1 MEFREKEETGR
12 FRRIAE
18 DLRSYVEKRLELF
31 VLTLLERVTFILAD
45 TLQRIIGILLLAGGL
60 LFAWFALSFFLS
72 AWLGSHALGFLVGS
86 LPLILAG
93 VVFVALQPVWITR
106 KIQEGMLSQFL
117 QSFDTVLNNE
127 GKEKR
132 SKEKDSKGDH
142 MEGKRGR
149 E

>member
-72 AWLGSHALGFLVGS
+72 EWLGSHALGFLVGS

-93 VVFVALQPVWITR
+93 DRKSVV
-106 KIQEGMLSQFL
+106 
-117 QSFDTVLNNE
+117 
-127 GKEKR
+127 
-132 SKEKDSKGDH
+132 
-142 MEGKRGR
+142 
-149 E
+149 